1 VSEFV
6 AYLEE
11 VFREFGSISS
21 RRMFGGYGVFYDG
34 LMIGL
39 VADDMLYLKVDL
51 ESEATFKEHGLPQ
64 FKYSKAGKMVGMS
77 FYLAPEEALD
87 DPTEMQEWAKLA
99 YGAAL
104 RAKK

>member
-6 AYLEE
+6 AYLQE

-21 RRMFGGYGVFYDG
+21 RRMFGGYGIFYDG
-34 LMIGL
+34 VMIGL
-39 VADDMLYLKVDL
+39 VAGDMLYLKVDL
-51 ESEATFKEHGLPQ
+51 ESEAIFQERGLPQ
-64 FKYSKAGKMVGMS
+64 FKYSKGSKMVGMS

-87 DPTEMQEWAKLA
+87 DPMEMQEWANLA

-104 RAKK
+104 RTKQ